1 MLIRTQE
8 PDLKALTFHNILS
21 PNLHKLNNNI
31 PFYQLISGAQDVLRL
46 EIIFKAGSLYEPKES
61 VAHFTA
67 KMLSEGTKDFS
78 AKEIQEKI
86 AFYGAFME
94 LNSGFDRSSFTV
106 YCLARYL
113 DKLLPIISQ
122 IIIEPTF
129 PEQELETLKLISSQ
143 SLRVNQEKT
152 AFLASAR
159 FRKLLFGQHPYGSCM
174 SEEGIN
180 TISRDDL
187 IQFHKK
193 YYSLGNATILITG
206 GGNTNYFDLI
216 NKYFGTYQL
225 NNNNQI
231 FDSVASWG
239 KATNEII
246 VKENSVQ
253 SSIRLG
259 CPLFTIKHEDYF
271 KTSVLIEIL
280 GGYFGSR
287 LMKNIRE
294 DKGYTYGIHANFAVM
309 KNNGYLVIGTDV
321 NKENTK
327 ATLDEIY
334 KEINLLK
341 TDKVSIEELTLVKNY
356 LKGSFINSINTTY
369 SQVDKFKTLL
379 FNNLPGTFYEN
390 YFNTLSHITTEDIQ
404 TTAIEYLKPENFY
417 EVVVGNL

>member
-8 PDLKALTFHNILS
+8 PDLNQLKFHNILL
-21 PNLHKLNNNI
+21 PKHNELNNKI

-46 EIIFKAGSLYEPKES
+46 EIIFKAGSLYETKES
-61 VAHFTA
+61 VAHFTS
-67 KMLSEGTKDFS
+67 KMLSEGTTDFS

-94 LNSGFDRSSFTV
+94 LNSGFDRAALTI
-106 YCLARYL
+106 YCLARHL
-113 DKLLPIISQ
+113 DKLLPVISQ
-122 IIIEPTF
+122 IITEPTF
-129 PEQELETLKLISSQ
+129 PEQELETLKLISTQ

-174 SEEGIN
+174 TEDGISS
-180 TISRDDL
+180 ISREDL

-193 YYSLGNATILITG
+193 YYALGNATILITG
-206 GGNTNYFDLI
+206 GGNTNYFELI
-216 NKYFGTYQL
+216 NKHFGIHQL
-225 NNNNQI
+225 NNNTQI
-231 FDSVASWG
+231 FDSAANWG
-239 KATNEII
+239 KPTKNLI

-294 DKGYTYGIHANFAVM
+294 DKGYTYGIHSNFAVM
-309 KNNGYLVIGTDV
+309 RNNGYLVIGTDV

-327 ATLDEIY
+327 ATLEEIY

-341 TDKVSIEELTLVKNY
+341 SDTVSIEELTLVKNY
-356 LKGSFINSINTTY
+356 LKGSFINSINTSY

-379 FNNLPGTFYEN
+379 FNDLSTNFYEN
-390 YFNTLSHITTEDIQ
+390 YFNTLTKITSEEIQ
-404 TTAIEYLKPENFY
+404 TTAIEYLNFDNFY

>member
-1 MLIRTQE
+1 MVIRTQE
-8 PDLKALTFHNILS
+8 PDLKQLKFHNILL
-21 PNLHKLNNNI
+21 PKHNELNNKI

-46 EIIFKAGSLYEPKES
+46 EIIFKAGSLYETKES
-61 VAHFTA
+61 VAHFTS
-67 KMLSEGTKDFS
+67 KMLSEGTTDFS

-94 LNSGFDRSSFTV
+94 LNSGFDRAALTI
-106 YCLARYL
+106 YCLARHL

-122 IIIEPTF
+122 IITEPTF

-174 SEEGIN
+174 TEEGISS
-180 TISRDDL
+180 ISREDL

-193 YYSLGNATILITG
+193 YYALGNATILITG
-206 GGNTNYFDLI
+206 GGNTNYFELI
-216 NKYFGTYQL
+216 NKYFGIHQL
-225 NNNNQI
+225 NNTTQI
-231 FDSVASWG
+231 FDSAANWG
-239 KATNEII
+239 KPTKDLI

-294 DKGYTYGIHANFAVM
+294 DKGYTYGIHSNFAVM
-309 KNNGYLVIGTDV
+309 RNNGYLVIGTDV

-327 ATLDEIY
+327 ATLEEIY

-341 TDKVSIEELTLVKNY
+341 SDTVSIEELTLVKNY
-356 LKGSFINSINTTY
+356 LKGSFINSINTSY

-379 FNNLPGTFYEN
+379 FNDLSTNFYEN
-390 YFNTLSHITTEDIQ
+390 YFNTLTKITSEEIQ
-404 TTAIEYLKPENFY
+404 STAIQYLNFDNFY

>member
-8 PDLKALTFHNILS
+8 PELRPLTFNNILL
-21 PNLHKLNNNI
+21 PKRNELNNKI

-94 LNSGFDRSSFTV
+94 LNSGFDRAAFTV
-106 YCLARYL
+106 YCLARHL

-122 IIIEPTF
+122 IITEPTF
-129 PEQELETLKLISSQ
+129 PEQELETLKLISLQ

-152 AFLASAR
+152 AFLASAK

-174 SEEGIN
+174 TEEGISS
-180 TISRDDL
+180 ISREDL
-187 IQFHKK
+187 IQFHEK
-193 YYSLGNATILITG
+193 YYSLSNATILITG
-206 GGNTNYFDLI
+206 GGNTNYYNLI
-216 NKYFGTYQL
+216 NNHFGIHQL
-225 NNNNQI
+225 INTNQI
-231 FDSVASWG
+231 SDYAASLG
-239 KATNEII
+239 TPTNEII
-246 VKENSVQ
+246 VKENSIQ

-259 CPLFTIKHEDYF
+259 CPLFTIKHDDYF
-271 KTSVLIEIL
+271 KTSILVEIL

-327 ATLDEIY
+327 ATLEEIY

-341 TDKVSIEELTLVKNY
+341 SEKVNIEELTLVKNY
-356 LKGSFINSINTTY
+356 LKGSFINSINTSY

-379 FNNLPGTFYEN
+379 FNNLPENFYET
-390 YFNTLSHITTEDIQ
+390 YFNTLTHITTEEIQ
-404 TTAIEYLKPENFY
+404 SIALKYFRLENFY
-417 EVVVGNL
+417 EVVVGNI

>member
-8 PDLKALTFHNILS
+8 PDLNQLKFHNILL
-21 PNLHKLNNNI
+21 PKHNELNNKI

-46 EIIFKAGSLYEPKES
+46 EIIFKAGSLYETKES
-61 VAHFTA
+61 VAHFTS
-67 KMLSEGTKDFS
+67 KMLSEGTTDFS

-94 LNSGFDRSSFTV
+94 LNSGFDRAALTI
-106 YCLARYL
+106 YCLARHL
-113 DKLLPIISQ
+113 DKLLPVISQ
-122 IIIEPTF
+122 IITEPTF
-129 PEQELETLKLISSQ
+129 PEQELETVKLISTQ

-174 SEEGIN
+174 TEEGISS
-180 TISRDDL
+180 ISREDL

-193 YYSLGNATILITG
+193 YYALGNATILITG
-206 GGNTNYFDLI
+206 GGNTNYFELI
-216 NKYFGTYQL
+216 NKHFGIYQL
-225 NNNNQI
+225 NNNTQI
-231 FDSVASWG
+231 FDSAANWG
-239 KATNEII
+239 KPTKDLI

-259 CPLFTIKHEDYF
+259 CPLFTIKHKDYF

-294 DKGYTYGIHANFAVM
+294 DKGYTYGIHSNFAVM
-309 KNNGYLVIGTDV
+309 RNNGYLVIGTDV

-327 ATLDEIY
+327 ATLEEIY

-341 TDKVSIEELTLVKNY
+341 SDTVNIEELTLVKNY
-356 LKGSFINSINTTY
+356 LKGSFINSINTSY

-379 FNNLPGTFYEN
+379 FNDLPTNFYEN
-390 YFNTLSHITTEDIQ
+390 YFNTLTKITSEEIQ
-404 TTAIEYLKPENFY
+404 TTAIEYLNFDNFY

>member
-1 MLIRTQE
+1 MIRTQE
-8 PDLKALTFHNILS
+8 PDLNQLAFHKILL
-21 PNLHKLNNNI
+21 PKQNTLNNSI

-46 EIIFKAGSLYEPKES
+46 EIIFKAGSLYEAKES

-94 LNSGFDRSSFTV
+94 LNSGFDRSALTV
-106 YCLARYL
+106 YCLARHL

-129 PEQELETLKLISSQ
+129 PEQELETLKLISTQ

-174 SEEGIN
+174 SEAGIN
-180 TISRDDL
+180 AISRDDL
-187 IQFHKK
+187 IQFHNK

-206 GGNTNYFDLI
+206 GGNTNYFNLI
-216 NKYFGTYQL
+216 NEHFGKHQL
-225 NNNNQI
+225 NIKNQI
-231 FDSVASWG
+231 FDSIASWG
-239 KATNEII
+239 NPNTEII
-246 VKENSVQ
+246 VKESSIQ

-259 CPLFTIKHEDYF
+259 CQLFTIKHEDYF

-327 ATLDEIY
+327 ATLEEIY

-341 TDKVSIEELTLVKNY
+341 LDKVNLEELNLVKNY

-379 FNNLPGTFYEN
+379 FNNLPVNFYET
-390 YFNTLSHITTEDIQ
+390 YFNTLTNITAEEIQ
-404 TTAIEYLKPENFY
+404 ATALKYFQIENFY
-417 EVVVGNL
+417 EVVVGNK